1 MKGCDAFKIVQVEET
16 ASACTARV
24 LKPLDCAHKVAM
36 ECSQWKQSPGAMQR
50 VSKLRTV
57 HPRNGMAGHSFFLRL
72 CSSTTR
78 LQTVIKGTQRVLSDK
93 SLTLYVVEYSQQA
106 GLSRSEAEV
115 AGTIQRR
122 HRFELKTLN
131 EENFLRIA
139 GSEKA
144 HVVFGHLYSA
154 KYLIN
159 PTVGGREYEKGR
171 RSQKVACRRVA
182 KAARRKGFGNARA
195 VRKLFEVKKL
205 VRISDENYARELK
218 RQETV
223 PQKTKPYFGNASAVE
238 Q

>member
-1 MKGCDAFKIVQVEET
+1 MKGYDAFKIVQGEET
-16 ASACTARV
+16 ASACTVRV

-78 LQTVIKGTQRVLSDK
+78 LETVIKGHEDGIQK
-93 SLTLYVVEYSQQA
+93 KLYAYND
-106 GLSRSEAEV
+106 GRPSR
-115 AGTIQRR
+115 
-122 HRFELKTLN
+122 FN
-131 EENFLRIA
+131 E
-139 GSEKA
+139 
-144 HVVFGHLYSA
+144 VVF
-154 KYLIN
+154 
-159 PTVGGREYEKGR
+159 EDFD
-171 RSQKVACRRVA
+171 SQELE
-182 KAARRKGFGNARA
+182 AARRKGFGNARA

-218 RQETV
+218 GQETV
-223 PQKTKPYFGNASAVE
+223 PQKTKPYFGNAGAVE